1 MLAAILVCAGH
12 TGDNGAPNIAT
23 LTSPRGLALSS
34 AGELFIAVTGSH
46 CVRRVNAAGTN
57 ITTVAGVCGGSGGNG
72 GDGTATAELL
82 LGPTG
87 VALSSDGGTLYI
99 ADTGNNKVRWKL
111 LLAGTWPLQRPH
123 KMQQCICVGCNSKT
137 LRLIHLPGTPR

>member
-1 MLAAILVCAGH
+1 MLPAILVCAGH
-12 TGDNGAPNIAT
+12 LGDNFAPTSAT

-57 ITTVAGVCGGSGGNG
+57 ITTVAGVCDGSGGDG
-72 GDGTATAELL
+72 GDGTATTVLL
-82 LGPTG
+82 SGPTG

-99 ADTGNNKVRWKL
+99 ADTGNNKVRRK
-111 LLAGTWPLQRPH
+111 
-123 KMQQCICVGCNSKT
+123 QQCLWLG
-137 LRLIHLPGTPR
+137 L